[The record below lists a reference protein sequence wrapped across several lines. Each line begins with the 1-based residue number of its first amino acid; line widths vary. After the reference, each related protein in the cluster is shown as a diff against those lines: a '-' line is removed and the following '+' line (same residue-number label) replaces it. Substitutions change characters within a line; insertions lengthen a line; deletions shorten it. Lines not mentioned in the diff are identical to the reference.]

1 MIEIDLPALRDR
13 RDDVPALAEYFLK
26 QLRQKCPTTVRRF
39 SADAMEA
46 LKRYPFP
53 GNVRELRNVVE
64 RGLVFAHGEEILPE
78 HLPMEIFQQLGS
90 PVSDAVHAGSSAGG
104 DGEPLSLAE
113 VEKRHIESV
122 LRYVKGNK
130 VRAASLLGISRTTL
144 YEKLKVYGL
153 GEGKE

>member
-1 MIEIDLPALRDR
+1 MD
-13 RDDVPALAEYFLK
+13 
-26 QLRQKCPTTVRRF
+26 
-39 SADAMEA
+39 A

-53 GNVRELRNVVE
+53 GNIRELRNVVE

-78 HLPMEIFQQLGS
+78 HLPMEIFQEVGAPGPDSARTLS
-90 PVSDAVHAGSSAGG
+90 PEGT

-130 VRAASLLGISRTTL
+130 VRAAALLGISRTTL

-153 GEGKE
+153 SGEEKQ